1 MARLLRRLLLLAILC
16 AATAAAVR
24 ALRSQRQAALGGDG
38 PAAPAWPPLSDTN
51 GAKPAAAPS
60 TPAPRKSTPAPPKSD
75 WVEPADGACPDGY
88 PVKVTQSGTFHV
100 PGGQF
105 YDRSAAVRCYVSPEA
120 ALADGYKAAK
130 R

>member
-1 MARLLRRLLLLAILC
+1 MARLLRRLLLLAILG

-24 ALRSQRQAALGGDG
+24 ALRSQRQAALGGG
-38 PAAPAWPPLSDTN
+38 GAAAPAWPPMTETN
-51 GAKPAAAPS
+51 GAKPTTAVS
-60 TPAPRKSTPAPPKSD
+60 TPVPPASA
-75 WVEPADGACPDGY
+75 WVEPAGGGTCPNGY

-105 YDRSAAVRCYVSPEA
+105 YERSAAVRCYVSAEA